1 MSCIAGSIAPPD
13 GLAEKLAMFRS
24 SGRVFREHNELFTE
38 TSWEAVLVGQG
49 IEPGGYHPAADLL
62 SDEETLTRLASIRG
76 TIARTV
82 EQMPTQEEYLT
93 QRGGAIDPA
102 MRMFA

>member
-1 MSCIAGSIAPPD
+1 
-13 GLAEKLAMFRS
+13 MFRS

-49 IEPGGYHPAADLL
+49 IEPGGYHPVADLL
-62 SDEETLTRLASIRG
+62 PDDETLRRLASIRG
-76 TIARTV
+76 TIAQTV
-82 EQMPTQEEYLT
+82 AAMPTQEEFLEHN
-93 QRGGAIDPA
+93 GGAIDPA